1 MLGAGISWGSI
12 GIFVRHFEY
21 LGIGSF
27 ELTLMRTL
35 FSAFLFLIF
44 VFFYNRKL
52 FRIKLRDIWIFIGTG
67 LISVA
72 IFSYCY
78 FKAMESMSLSV
89 AAILLYTAPT
99 FVMIF
104 SVILF
109 KEKINVYKITAL
121 VLSFLGCIFVTGVIT
136 GNAVVT
142 LEGFVFGILSGVCYA
157 LYSIFSRFALDRGYH
172 PFTILIY
179 TFLIAG
185 GSLIFVS
192 KPTDI
197 LNLVKNDPIEIL
209 WIIAFVFFSEIIPY
223 LLYTIGLKYI
233 KSSVASIIVSIE
245 PVVATIVGAVFFS
258 EAVVFPY
265 GYIGILLVIVSII
278 LVNISDTIIM
288 KKETEDKK

>member
-179 TFLIAG
+179 TFL
-185 GSLIFVS
+185 
-192 KPTDI
+192 
-197 LNLVKNDPIEIL
+197 N
-209 WIIAFVFFSEIIPY
+209 
-223 LLYTIGLKYI
+223 
-233 KSSVASIIVSIE
+233 SINKL
-245 PVVATIVGAVFFS
+245 P
-258 EAVVFPY
+258 
-265 GYIGILLVIVSII
+265 
-278 LVNISDTIIM
+278 
-288 KKETEDKK
+288 